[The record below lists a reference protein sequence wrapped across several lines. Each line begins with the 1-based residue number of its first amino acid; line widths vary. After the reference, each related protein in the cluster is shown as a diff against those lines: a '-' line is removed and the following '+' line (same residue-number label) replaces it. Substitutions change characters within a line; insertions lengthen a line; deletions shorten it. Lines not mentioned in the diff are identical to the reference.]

1 LMVVTLAFGLTLIAT
16 LAAAAWVARG
26 FRLPA
31 AWRVLPARI
40 AEVVTP
46 QVPRLMAPAAHH
58 VAGDDQRSRAIAVSD
73 AVAAAQRRE
82 AGSPAA
88 SLAQSG
94 RQVTAQALSR
104 EIMVAAPVPLGQSF
118 RRRTRGRIS
127 SGAARRDGGR

>member
-1 LMVVTLAFGLTLIAT
+1 M
-16 LAAAAWVARG
+16 RG

-31 AWRVLPARI
+31 AWRILPTRI
-40 AEVVTP
+40 AEVVVP
-46 QVPRLMAPAAHH
+46 QVPRLMAPAAANQ
-58 VAGDDQRSRAIAVSD
+58 VAGADQRSRAIAVSD
-73 AVAAAQRRE
+73 AVAATQRRE
-82 AGSPAA
+82 SGSPAA

-104 EIMVAAPVPLGQSF
+104 EIIVAAPVPLGQSF